1 MPDPKPED
9 EINDAGSAPDEIPG
23 KLTQGPGDTSS
34 GTDDSS
40 KLAGRRPPEN
50 LPEELVKK
58 RLARLDTR
66 RALADLCKSV
76 PGLDEVLLPRGIQA
90 DALTRKSG
98 SNASLLK
105 NLSRRIFQD
114 SSAWG
119 AFRTAVQEQI
129 PPETF
134 EAAKEVSQNSLAEL
148 SKSHT
153 VEGLLLAAV
162 TGDEEP
168 DDGIVGIL
176 VESWGSQDQQEKQQ
190 ASDSART
197 RELESEVESLKKER
211 DGLSFS
217 SRTAKEQT
225 ESLRQEVEVLRK
237 EREDSASRVKR
248 AEENAAA
255 ARDSEGE
262 LKARISELESRNAE
276 LERALAGE
284 RDAYAKAAERV
295 EQMHGELGEV
305 AAERDQV
312 RDAIENARFTD
323 NGFGDLLV
331 RSVKNEVGALPDSVE
346 SAARTARLMEF
357 MGKVLQAH
365 SELRGPEPREAS
377 GNSENEGT
385 GEPGPRQ
392 VKDTENAPAR
402 HVDGGSSGEVSGRS
416 GNRSREGGGSKG
428 SEGSKDSE
436 DSEYSR
442 AGAPVAPTTDL
453 LTKLAEREER
463 GDPRTHRSNSERT
476 SGKTPGAV
484 PKPRPM
490 LSFRALGGAG
500 EVGGSSHLLD
510 FGDTRVLVDAGIKPD
525 GRSAQTPDFASL
537 EKLDAAV
544 ITHAHLDHCGALPRL
559 FRDRPGLPVYCT
571 PPSAKLIVAALN
583 DHAAM
588 GGSLPGGVPI
598 SEVRKNL
605 IPVPFGKP
613 FKAGNARV
621 TFTESGHILGAASVL
636 LQTGSATTFHTGDIC
651 LEDHLSIPS
660 ANLPNVSDIDLLIME
675 ATLADQRPQPF
686 DESIRTMVNVINE
699 TTMNNEGSVLIPTYA
714 LGQAQ
719 EILLG
724 LKHYGREYGLDRD
737 VFIYVDGSVVT
748 TSERLYAE
756 QLAYMKPYL
765 QQSDPREV
773 FFSDNIRAV
782 SNDDSARERIL
793 TNPCAIVASPV
804 TMQGGASAFYR
815 KRLEGSPENAV
826 ILPSNAAAAYANDTN
841 GDAQWRVERVNFAA
855 HCTKEDL
862 MSITERL
869 TPRQII
875 LVHGSKRKI
884 SDLAHRLSPSHKIHT
899 PGVGDTVRTVL

>member
-23 KLTQGPGDTSS
+23 KPAQGSGDTSS
-34 GTDDSS
+34 GTEDSS

-98 SNASLLK
+98 SNAPLLK

-114 SSAWG
+114 PSAWG
-119 AFRTAVQEQI
+119 AFRSAVQEQI

-134 EAAKEVSQNSLAEL
+134 EAAKEVSRNSLTEL
-148 SKSHT
+148 SQSHT
-153 VEGLLLAAV
+153 IESLLLAAV
-162 TGDEEP
+162 AGNEEP
-168 DDGIVGIL
+168 DDGIVDML
-176 VESWGSQDQQEKQQ
+176 VEAWGSQDQQEKQQ

-248 AEENAAA
+248 AEENAAT
-255 ARDSEGE
+255 ARDSEDK

-276 LERALAGE
+276 LERALTGE

-305 AAERDQV
+305 AAERDQI

-331 RSVKNEVGALPDSVE
+331 RSVKNEVGALPDSVD

-357 MGKVLQAH
+357 MSKVLQAH

-377 GNSENEGT
+377 GTSENEGT
-385 GEPGPRQ
+385 GETGPGYTRD
-392 VKDTENAPAR
+392 KAEAPTQQ
-402 HVDGGSSGEVSGRS
+402 VDGGAGGHVSGRS
-416 GNRSREGGGSKG
+416 GNRSREGGDSKG

-442 AGAPVAPTTDL
+442 IGAPVAPTTDL
-453 LTKLAEREER
+453 LAKLSAREER
-463 GDPRTHRSNSERT
+463 GDPRTHRS
-476 SGKTPGAV
+476 SGEGIPGKAPSSV

-598 SEVRKNL
+598 NEVRKNL

-613 FKAGNARV
+613 FQAGNARV

-699 TTMNNEGSVLIPTYA
+699 TTMRNEGSVLIPTYA

-782 SNDDSARERIL
+782 SNDDAARERIL

-815 KRLEGSPENAV
+815 KRLEGSPQNAV

-841 GDAQWRVERVNFAA
+841 CDAQWRVERVNFAA